1 LINSQ
6 PRIEKEDLQG
16 NAPAPEGE
24 ICRKTAKFNVILG
37 AWPSG
42 IIKHGRQSDSS
53 HHPEIPI
60 LIIISPLLIAYIY
73 TPNTLYPYYIPI
85 LPCKKYTIDGS
96 SAAHAPLEVNETK
109 RAALIREEKK
119 EAELQDGTPQL

>member
-16 NAPAPEGE
+16 IAPAPEGE

-73 TPNTLYPYYIPI
+73 IYLIPYILIIFQFFHVKNTQLMVLA
-85 LPCKKYTIDGS
+85 LPM
-96 SAAHAPLEVNETK
+96 HLW
-109 RAALIREEKK
+109 R
-119 EAELQDGTPQL
+119 

>member
-1 LINSQ
+1 MALWHHQTWQTIRLISS
-6 PRIEKEDLQG
+6 PWD
-16 NAPAPEGE
+16 
-24 ICRKTAKFNVILG
+24 
-37 AWPSG
+37 
-42 IIKHGRQSDSS
+42 SDSDN
-53 HHPEIPI
+53 HIPI
-60 LIIISPLLIAYIY
+60 IDCIYIY